1 MKLMED
7 ILSLRNGFSEV
18 FKCYRRIEFLI
29 PKLVGE
35 DLCSFNAHMIKS
47 EISKLKEKI
56 KHLEK
61 KGLKD
66 LLEQLMEEKFILNLI
81 IWT

>member
-1 MKLMED
+1 ML
-7 ILSLRNGFSEV
+7 
-18 FKCYRRIEFLI
+18 
-29 PKLVGE
+29 
-35 DLCSFNAHMIKS
+35 FNAHMIKS

-56 KHLEK
+56 KHLGK

-66 LLEQLMEEKFILNLI
+66 LLEQLMAEKFILNLI